1 MADHKLCLPVWK
13 VMQIKRKGEKQ
24 KDSDREGTVNNMT
37 VKAAVKLLQY
47 GTDFEVKGAY
57 SGKIYHSTRRNKR
70 ENLEKYLE
78 KEVTDEPYY
87 AKLTVDK
94 DLEYC
99 RPIIGIW
106 MYDYDLCHKDG
117 KDGENE

>member
-1 MADHKLCLPVWK
+1 MKP
-13 VMQIKRKGEKQ
+13 MQLTHGT
-24 KDSDREGTVNNMT
+24 EGTVRTMT
-37 VKAAVKLLQY
+37 IKDATDLLHY
-47 GTDFEVKGAY
+47 GTDFEIKGAY

-70 ENLEKYLE
+70 ENLEKYFD
-78 KEVTDEPYY
+78 KEVTDEPFY

-106 MYDYDLCHKDG
+106 MYDYDLCCKG
-117 KDGENE
+117 GEDSEEP

>member
-1 MADHKLCLPVWK
+1 MT
-13 VMQIKRKGEKQ
+13 IK
-24 KDSDREGTVNNMT
+24 DATN
-37 VKAAVKLLQY
+37 LLHY
-47 GTDFEVKGAY
+47 GTDFEIKGAY

-70 ENLEKYLE
+70 ENLEKYFD
-78 KEVTDEPYY
+78 KEVTDEPFY

-106 MYDYDLCHKDG
+106 MHDYNLCRKG
-117 KDGENE
+117 EKDGERNADD